1 MGLYAP
7 ISMVYWF
14 PRLGSINTF
23 KLALIAFICLS
34 TFIYNAGTKRTT
46 SGVTAFAFLALLA
59 ILPSIGLSPF
69 DDLVDYF
76 TNVGII
82 AAFCLAVSTFDA
94 NDHLY
99 KILTNIISFGVVS
112 FALTHIIG
120 SVFFN
125 LDAYIPINEAY
136 TGFADIGFN
145 LSRTGW
151 SASLGLF
158 VPILFLNRSSR
169 QGLLLV
175 IPLILS
181 QYICGGRGG
190 LVASAAATIIILWRR
205 REQALLV
212 SLLFCGLALIQA
224 NYDEFTGAM
233 RLDRLDGGANA
244 LNSFSAGRIESY
256 VLALEMIQQNWL
268 TGIGYGQMD
277 LSNQIGC
284 EDVHNAFLLL
294 TAELGL
300 FVAPLFFGLFILV
313 RPLLKP
319 TRTSDIAPLAPMVAL
334 VLLMSVE
341 PSVLF
346 KSFQN
351 SFGFW
356 SYFFLRHLRP

>member
-7 ISMVYWF
+7 ISMIYWF
-14 PRLGSINTF
+14 PRIGPINTF
-23 KLALIAFICLS
+23 KLALIALICFS
-34 TFIYNAGTKRTT
+34 TFLFNTGTKRTL

-69 DDLVDYF
+69 YDLVDYF

-82 AAFCLAVSTFDA
+82 ATFCLAVSTFDA

-99 KILTNIISFGVVS
+99 KILSNLISFGVVL
-112 FALTHIIG
+112 FALIHVIG
-120 SVFFN
+120 SVYFN
-125 LDAYIPINEAY
+125 LDSYIPIDEAY

-169 QGLLLV
+169 QGLLLA
-175 IPLILS
+175 IPMVLS

-190 LVASAAATIIILWRR
+190 LVASAAAILIILWKR
-205 REQALLV
+205 REKALLV
-212 SLLFCGLALIQA
+212 LLLFCAVALIQT
-224 NYDEFTGAM
+224 NYDEFAGAM

-256 VLALEMIQQNWL
+256 VLALEIFQQNWL

-277 LSNQIGC
+277 LSRQLGC

-294 TAELGL
+294 TTEMGL
-300 FVAPLFFGLFILV
+300 FVAPLFLGLFILV
-313 RPLLKP
+313 RPLFKP
-319 TRTSDIAPLAPMVAL
+319 TRTSDIPPLAPIAAL